1 MGIAV
6 TPEQRELAE
15 AVRGWIARAVPP
27 EEVRKLL
34 DAPGGG
40 RPPFWD
46 ALAAQGLLAVHLPEA
61 CGGGGGDLVD
71 LAVVVEEAARAALPG
86 PFAANVLTAAVLAAE
101 LPRETGEA
109 GEGGDSLRGSGFDPP
124 AGTPGHEDLVRDL
137 GRPDPVR
144 GLGRSDL
151 VRDPGRADL
160 LRALGCGERIGAV
173 AFGTGTMT
181 VRAVDGGYVLDGTAP
196 PVLSGADA
204 DVLVLA
210 ASRAVSD
217 RIVDTGLVSDNTSG
231 AGAGS
236 DRTPGAGA
244 VSDHALGVDVL
255 SERILGT
262 RTVSDGTR
270 DAGVVSDQTAG
281 AGAVSDHAPDA
292 GTASECAVWLVVDA
306 VDLDVR
312 AHDSADPTRGTAEVR
327 ARGVRVPAGRVLAVG
342 PSLVRDLAAVVLAA
356 DACGTAAWSLDTAAG
371 HARVREQFGRPI
383 GHFQG
388 VKHLCAD
395 MLLRL
400 EQARALTWDAA
411 RAGQEPPGVRELTAA
426 LAAGTAL
433 DAACSC
439 AKDCVQIL
447 GGIGFTWEHDAHL
460 HLRRALVARQ
470 LLGSGSGH
478 LRRAV
483 RLARDGV
490 RRELRLELPPEASGY
505 RAAAREVID
514 RVRGLGPA
522 DARRSLAPTGY
533 AAPHLPP
540 PYGLGAGPVQQ
551 LAVQQELAEAGVRI
565 SDLGIATW
573 VVPSLI
579 AHGTHRQQERY
590 LLPTLR
596 GDLLWC
602 QLFSEPGAGSD
613 LASLRTRAERT
624 ADGRWRINGQKV
636 WTSAAQWADH
646 GILLARTNPAAPKH
660 KGLTYFVVDM
670 KTTDGIDIRPL
681 KEITGDSLFNEVYFD
696 DVLLPADAVVG
707 EVDDG
712 WRVARNTLG
721 NERVH
726 MADQLTFDTG
736 LEALIPADVDGPR
749 LGALLAEAHAL
760 ACITLRT
767 TLRQVSGVEPG
778 AGASVRKLV
787 QTAHQQKVAELALEL
802 LGPEGALCEG
812 PGKRAVHGFLLSRCL
827 TIAGGTTQVQLN
839 VVAERILGLP
849 RD

>member
-1 MGIAV
+1 MGIAI

-34 DAPGGG
+34 DAPGSG

-46 ALAAQGLLAVHLPEA
+46 ALAAQGLLSAHLPEA
-61 CGGGGGDLVD
+61 YGGGGGDLVD

-86 PFAANVLTAAVLAAE
+86 PFVANVLASAVLAAE
-101 LPRETGEA
+101 VAGGTGDAVRAA
-109 GEGGDSLRGSGFDPP
+109 GRG
-124 AGTPGHEDLVRDL
+124 DLVRAL
-137 GRPDPVR
+137 GR
-144 GLGRSDL
+144 
-151 VRDPGRADL
+151 
-160 LRALGCGERIGAV
+160 GERIGAV
-173 AFGTGTMT
+173 AFGVGSLTA
-181 VRAVDGGYVLDGTAP
+181 RAADGGYVLDGTAP

-210 ASRAVSD
+210 ASGGGAA
-217 RIVDTGLVSDNTSG
+217 SG
-231 AGAGS
+231 
-236 DRTPGAGA
+236 DGA
-244 VSDHALGVDVL
+244 VSYGD
-255 SERILGT
+255 
-262 RTVSDGTR
+262 TVSG
-270 DAGVVSDQTAG
+270 GVL
-281 AGAVSDHAPDA
+281 
-292 GTASECAVWLVVDA
+292 WLVVDA
-306 VDLDVR
+306 ADLVVR
-312 AHDSADPTRGTAEVR
+312 AHESADPTRATAEVR
-327 ARGVRVPAGRVLAVG
+327 AEGARIPADRVLAVD

-356 DACGTAAWSLDTAAG
+356 DACGTAAWALDTAAG
-371 HARVREQFGRPI
+371 HAKVREQFGRPI

-395 MLLRL
+395 MLVRL

-411 RAGQEPPGVRELTAA
+411 RAGQAPRGIGQEPSGVRELVAS
-426 LAAGTAL
+426 LAAGAAL

-460 HLRRALVARQ
+460 YLRRALVARQ
-470 LLGSGSGH
+470 LLGAGNGH
-478 LRRAV
+478 LRRAA
-483 RLARDGV
+483 RLARGGV
-490 RRELRLELPPEASGY
+490 RRELRLELPPEADAY
-505 RAAAREVID
+505 RAEARRVID
-514 RVRGLGPA
+514 RVRGLDPA
-522 DARRSLAPTGY
+522 AVRRSLAPTGH

-551 LAVQQELAEAGVRI
+551 LAVQQELAAAGVRI

-579 AHGTHRQQERY
+579 AYGTGTQQERY

-646 GILLARTNPAAPKH
+646 GILLARTNPEAPKH

-670 KTTDGIDIRPL
+670 KNTRGIDIRPL

-736 LEALIPADVDGPR
+736 LEALISADADDSR

-760 ACITLRT
+760 ACIGLRT

-787 QTAHQQKVAELALEL
+787 QTAHQQKVAELGLEL
-802 LGPEGALCEG
+802 LGPAGALREG
-812 PGKRAVHGFLLSRCL
+812 PGERAVHGFLLSRCL

>member
-1 MGIAV
+1 MGIGT

-40 RPPFWD
+40 RPAYWD
-46 ALAAQGLLAVHLPEA
+46 ALAAQGLLAVHLPEEY
-61 CGGGGGDLVD
+61 GGGGGDLVD
-71 LAVVVEEAARAALPG
+71 LAVVVEEAARGALPG
-86 PFAANVLTAAVLAAE
+86 PYLGSVLASAVLVRAGAGAGAGDRVLATGASGGA
-101 LPRETGEA
+101 LPA
-109 GEGGDSLRGSGFDPP
+109 GAGDRVVPAGVGDRVVPAGVGDRAVPAGVGDSVLP
-124 AGTPGHEDLVRDL
+124 AGAGDL
-137 GRPDPVR
+137 VR
-144 GLGRSDL
+144 GLGS
-151 VRDPGRADL
+151 
-160 LRALGCGERIGAV
+160 GECVGAV
-173 AFGTGTMT
+173 AFGAGSLTA
-181 VRAVDGGYVLDGTAP
+181 VEVDGGYVIDGMAP

-210 ASRAVSD
+210 ATVSGSGAEAASGSGPA
-217 RIVDTGLVSDNTSG
+217 TG
-231 AGAGS
+231 AGAGPEAGS
-236 DRTPGAGA
+236 GSGPGAEAASGPGPALRSGSGSGPATGA
-244 VSDHALGVDVL
+244 GSGSGSASGSASGVDGC
-255 SERILGT
+255 I
-262 RTVSDGTR
+262 
-270 DAGVVSDQTAG
+270 
-281 AGAVSDHAPDA
+281 
-292 GTASECAVWLVVDA
+292 VWLAVDA
-306 VDLDVR
+306 VDLVVR
-312 AHDSADPTRGTAEVR
+312 PHEGADPTRGTAEVR
-327 ARGVRVPAGRVLAVG
+327 AEGVRVPSARVLSVDSALVG
-342 PSLVRDLAAVVLAA
+342 DLAAVLLAA
-356 DACGTAAWSLDTAAG
+356 DACGTAAWAVETAAEY
-371 HARVREQFGRPI
+371 AKVREQFGRPI

-395 MLLRL
+395 MLVRL

-411 RAGQEPPGVRELTAA
+411 RSAEAVPAVRELVSS
-426 LAAGTAL
+426 LAAGAAL
-433 DAACSC
+433 DAAYSC

-460 HLRRALVARQ
+460 YLRRAVVARQ
-470 LLGSGSGH
+470 LLGAGDVH
-478 LRRAV
+478 LRRAA

-490 RRELRLELPPEASGY
+490 RRELRLELPEEASVH
-505 RAAAREVID
+505 RARAREVIEGA
-514 RVRGLGPA
+514 RGLDPA
-522 DARRSLAPTGY
+522 AVRRLLAPTGY

-551 LAVQQELAEAGVRI
+551 LAVQQELAAADVRI
-565 SDLGIATW
+565 GDLGIATW
-573 VVPSLI
+573 VVPSLL
-579 AHGTHRQQERY
+579 AHGTDRQRERY
-590 LLPTLR
+590 LPPTLR

-624 ADGRWRINGQKV
+624 ADGRWRVNGQKV

-670 KTTDGIDIRPL
+670 KNTDGIDIRPL
-681 KEITGDSLFNEVYFD
+681 KEITGDSLFNEVYFT

-712 WRVARNTLG
+712 WRVARDTLG

-726 MADQLTFDTG
+726 MADQVTFDTG
-736 LEALIPADVDGPR
+736 LEALIARADEIDGAR

-760 ACITLRT
+760 ACLGLRS

-787 QTAHQQKVAELALEL
+787 QTVHQQKIAELGLEL
-802 LGPEGALCEG
+802 LGPAGALCEG
-812 PGKRAVHGFLLSRCL
+812 AGERALHGFLLSRCL